1 MSLVAKALAYATLLV
16 QIGLLSSLMVFSA
29 RKLGFDLELDLLHRA
44 ENFCRERY
52 RELALLVTLV
62 ASSGSLYMSN
72 VLGWTPCRLCWFQRI
87 LIYPMVFLLGVA
99 LFLEKDDVED
109 YLVPLAM
116 IGIPVSTYHYII
128 QRVEQFHSAGCSVLA
143 VSCSTEYTFY
153 FGYITIPMMA
163 LTALTAVLVLM
174 WKFSSTEN

>member
-1 MSLVAKALAYATLLV
+1 MSLVVQALSYATLLV
-16 QIGLLSSLMVFSA
+16 QLSLFAALAVFSA
-29 RKLGFDLELDLLHRA
+29 RKLGLKLELDFLDRINDFA
-44 ENFCRERY
+44 RNRY
-52 RELALLVTLV
+52 RELALLVVLT

-72 VLGWTPCRLCWFQRI
+72 ILGWTPCRLCWFQRI
-87 LIYPMVFLLGVA
+87 LIYPMVVLLGVA
-99 LFLEKDDVED
+99 LFLEKDDIED
-109 YLVPLAM
+109 YLLPLAM

-153 FGYITIPMMA
+153 LGYITIPMMA
-163 LTALTAVLVLM
+163 LTALVAVLVLM